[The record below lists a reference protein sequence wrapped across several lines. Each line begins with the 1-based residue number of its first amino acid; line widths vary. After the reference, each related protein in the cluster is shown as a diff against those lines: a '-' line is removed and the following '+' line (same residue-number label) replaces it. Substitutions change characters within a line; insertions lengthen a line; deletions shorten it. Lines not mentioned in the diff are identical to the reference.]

1 MSCCTPFIFTIFLSF
16 WYASTIMF
24 VAGIDGL
31 RGVQI
36 GNQVKRNLTLNFTI
50 DIDAKLVAVSDWEEF
65 EFVLELKVAAQS

>member
-1 MSCCTPFIFTIFLSF
+1 
-16 WYASTIMF
+16 MF